1 MGRLRRIDSEL
12 VRRKYAP
19 SRTKAAQMIQDGLVK
34 LDGQVVVKPAR
45 QVDPAQAIE
54 VTESAQD
61 GYASRG
67 AYKLSLIHISEPT
80 RPY

>member
-45 QVDPAQAIE
+45 QVDPA
-54 VTESAQD
+54 
-61 GYASRG
+61 
-67 AYKLSLIHISEPT
+67 
-80 RPY
+80 